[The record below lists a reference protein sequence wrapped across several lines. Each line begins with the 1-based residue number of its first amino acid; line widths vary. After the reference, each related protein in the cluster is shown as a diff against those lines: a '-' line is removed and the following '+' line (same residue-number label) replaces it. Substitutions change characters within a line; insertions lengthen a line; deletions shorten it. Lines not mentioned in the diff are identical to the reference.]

1 MDDFSVRQRLQGELL
16 SGERILWVGQPD
28 PSILLSR
35 ADIFLVPFSVMW
47 GGFALLF
54 AGIIVAGL
62 VAKGGSGG
70 LVFPLLWAIPFL
82 VVGQYMIWGRFVYK
96 HWRKRRTFYAV
107 TNQRVLVVSGA
118 GNGRLQG
125 AFISQIPVINR
136 TLRKNGTG
144 TVEFGSVP
152 YQTAMYANT
161 GMDFFGWPG
170 NQVPVFYDIRDAQRT
185 YNLVLQLRRDMTTQQ
200 SPAS

>member
-1 MDDFSVRQRLQGELL
+1 
-16 SGERILWVGQPD
+16 
-28 PSILLSR
+28 
-35 ADIFLVPFSVMW
+35 
-47 GGFALLF
+47 
-54 AGIIVAGL
+54 
-62 VAKGGSGG
+62 
-70 LVFPLLWAIPFL
+70 
-82 VVGQYMIWGRFVYK
+82 
-96 HWRKRRTFYAV
+96 
-107 TNQRVLVVSGA
+107 VLVVSGA
-118 GNGRLQG
+118 GKGRLQG